1 MYRELAHLL
10 LYSDLGEGAILTRLA
25 GIFRDWE
32 HGADRD
38 ELVGRI
44 YAQIKRLLDLSTDC
58 GFDENL
64 WQCYLLSLIHIYLR
78 WSAGRMYIRHWSRSR
93 SNGPTAFHMA
103 CSMPCTHGR
112 M

>member
-58 GFDENL
+58 GFRRELVAVLSDLGIDE
-64 WQCYLLSLIHIYLR
+64 QPKLLYQDL
-78 WSAGRMYIRHWSRSR
+78 
-93 SNGPTAFHMA
+93 
-103 CSMPCTHGR
+103 
-112 M
+112 

>member
-64 WQCYLLSLIHIYLR
+64 W
-78 WSAGRMYIRHWSRSR
+78 RSR
-93 SNGPTAFHMA
+93 AGQCEPFRKRR
-103 CSMPCTHGR
+103 PCCIPPPV
-112 M
+112 

>member
-10 LYSDLGEGAILTRLA
+10 LYIDLGEGAILTRLA

-64 WQCYLLSLIHIYLR
+64 WQCYLTWVLMNNQNSFTKTCER
-78 WSAGRMYIRHWSRSR
+78 
-93 SNGPTAFHMA
+93 T
-103 CSMPCTHGR
+103 
-112 M
+112 

>member
-38 ELVGRI
+38 EPYLCPDQTASGPEH
-44 YAQIKRLLDLSTDC
+44 RLRL
-58 GFDENL
+58 
-64 WQCYLLSLIHIYLR
+64 
-78 WSAGRMYIRHWSRSR
+78 
-93 SNGPTAFHMA
+93 
-103 CSMPCTHGR
+103 
-112 M
+112 